1 MKWFYRLCRQDPDTR
16 EGVVMATSILGVLA
30 NLLVAGAKVGIGVLA
45 SSIAIVSEGVNNA
58 ADAVTSVLTIVG
70 TKLAGKRPTK
80 KHPFGFGRIEYL
92 TSLVIAAMILL
103 TGWEFLAESVR
114 RIFHPPEGLSITYLA
129 LGIVVGSAVV
139 KLALGIYTVA
149 MGRKVGSGPLVA
161 VGTDCKNDVLVSLVT
176 ILSAVVFLAWG
187 VSIDAYAGVVTSVF
201 ILKAGFDVMKET
213 VGALLGQP
221 ADKAFADALYRR
233 IRANPLV
240 LNAADMMLHNY
251 GPDRYSGSVNLEVD
265 HSTSVSELY
274 AAIHRLQ
281 LDIMHELGVTMVF
294 GVYAVDRDHAAH
306 RELRKLVAD
315 FVRGYDHAVS
325 YHAIYIPEG
334 EKKIYC
340 DIVVDY
346 ELHDWADLREAF
358 TALMHRH
365 YPDYGLELVIE
376 TEYV

>member
-251 GPDRYSGSVNLEVD
+251 GPDRYSGSVNIEVD

-358 TALMHRH
+358 TALMRRH

>member
-1 MKWFYRLCRQDPDTR
+1 MKWFYKLCRQDPETR
-16 EGVVMATSILGVLA
+16 EGVVMATSILGVLV
-30 NLLVAGAKVGIGVLA
+30 NLLVAGAKVGIGTLA

-58 ADAVTSVLTIVG
+58 ADSATSLLTIVG

-80 KHPFGFGRIEYL
+80 KHPFGYGRIEYL
-92 TSLVIAAMILL
+92 TSLVIATMILL
-103 TGWEFLAESVR
+103 TGGEFLVESVR
-114 RIFHPPEGLSITYLA
+114 RIFHPSEELSITYLA
-129 LGIVVGSAVV
+129 LGIVVASAVI

-149 MGRKVGSGPLVA
+149 MGRKVDSGPLVA

-176 ILSAVVFLAWG
+176 IVSAVVFLVWG
-187 VSIDAYAGVVTSVF
+187 KSIDAYAGVVTSAF
-201 ILKAGFDVMKET
+201 ILKAGFDVMKDT
-213 VGALLGQP
+213 LGALLGQS
-221 ADKAFADALYRR
+221 ADKEFADALYRR

-251 GPDRYSGSVNLEVD
+251 GPDRYSGSVNIEVD
-265 HSTSVSELY
+265 HETSVSELY
-274 AAIHRLQ
+274 TAIHRLQ

-306 RELRKLVAD
+306 KELRKLVSE

-325 YHAIYIPEG
+325 YHAVYIPEG

-346 ELHDWADLREAF
+346 DLRDWDALRAAF
-358 TALMHRH
+358 TELMRQK

>member
-251 GPDRYSGSVNLEVD
+251 GPDRYSGSVNIEVD